1 MIIHG
6 NNSKIFEEKYKKV
19 NCIITVVKITFY
31 LTIIIWFILKEIKV
45 SGGVQAL
52 DIRYIESIRC
62 LNNMVSSAILLISIL
77 ALKKLFKRGGS
88 KLSSDAFMVKKRL
101 NMVRVHNVLSITL
114 FFLSLATFVSIAPA
128 ESIDDIK
135 HEKN

>member
-1 MIIHG
+1 
-6 NNSKIFEEKYKKV
+6 
-19 NCIITVVKITFY
+19 
-31 LTIIIWFILKEIKV
+31 
-45 SGGVQAL
+45 
-52 DIRYIESIRC
+52 
-62 LNNMVSSAILLISIL
+62 MVSSAILLISIL

-128 ESIDDIK
+128 ESIDDIR